1 MVTTGLI
8 ALYINLKTFARTLW
22 CVVRKWGCH
31 LLCLWSRYSEISRR
45 QNICNIIAVEFV
57 NPAASLEY
65 NVVFLLVSTSV
76 CSCLVTVPAEC
87 LISKAFIYSF
97 H

>member
-1 MVTTGLI
+1 MV
-8 ALYINLKTFARTLW
+8 
-22 CVVRKWGCH
+22 C
-31 LLCLWSRYSEISRR
+31 SEEVGMSLTVFMVQKFRAISRR
-45 QNICNIIAVEFV
+45 QNLCNITAVEFA

-76 CSCLVTVPAEC
+76 CSCLVTVLAEC